1 VILLCRFLQYQEM
14 AAVTPGISSSLAAK
28 TRRGRLVPTKLV
40 PVDLESEI
48 FSAVSADF
56 LLGRIMS
63 HTHTH
68 THTLDQRRL
77 EQDFAKKKKSSLYSI
92 IRQERIRFGNNLGS
106 V

>member
-63 HTHTH
+63 HTHT
-68 THTLDQRRL
+68 LDQRRL